1 MQKSKMLDKNLYR
14 YFFILPFICS
24 LLLLMPAAESP
35 AHEFSRE
42 TAVVKA
48 VRAVSP
54 AVVNISSA
62 VQVRKRTSPF
72 SGFGFNPFFEEF
84 FKDFFDPRFDRR
96 REYTSLGS
104 GVIIDGKKG
113 LILTNAHVIQKT
125 GTIKVVLEDERE
137 FEAKIVG
144 TDPDS
149 DLAVLKIDS
158 GQDLPAIKMGSSED
172 LMIGE
177 TVIAIGNPFGF
188 SHTVTTGVISAKN
201 RSIRAQDR
209 VYHNFIQID
218 ASINPGNS
226 GGPLLNINGDL
237 IGINT
242 AIYAKAQ
249 GIGFAIP
256 IGKARKIISDLIQ
269 YGEVIQA
276 WIGITVQNIDEKL
289 VRYLKIPDIKGVIVK
304 SVEAKSPAQKAGLQ
318 ESDII
323 LSIANKKIDSV
334 DDYQSIAKSLAAG
347 NPIKAK
353 FWRDGKKK
361 TVVLKT
367 KVFPIDLAD
376 ELASRILGIRVQD
389 LTRKNR
395 QRYRINAREG
405 VMISEIKKNSYLAGI
420 GARPGDVIRQIDDF
434 SVENSDDFK
443 KAIIKFRNKNS
454 IVLLLQRGEQGY
466 YITVTL

>member
-1 MQKSKMLDKNLYR
+1 MQKPKVIDKNLYR
-14 YFFILPFICS
+14 YFFILLFICS
-24 LLLLMPAAESP
+24 LLMMPAAESP

-48 VRAVSP
+48 VREVSP

-84 FKDFFDPRFDRR
+84 FKDFFDPRFERR

-158 GQDLPAIKMGSSED
+158 DQDLPAIKMGSSED

-188 SHTVTTGVISAKN
+188 SHTVTTGVISAIN

-209 VYHNFIQID
+209 VYHDFIQID

-226 GGPLLNINGDL
+226 GGPLIEHQRRSDRHQYRHLR
-237 IGINT
+237 
-242 AIYAKAQ
+242 Q
-249 GIGFAIP
+249 GPGNRFCNSHRQGP
-256 IGKARKIISDLIQ
+256 QNYLRSNSVWRSD
-269 YGEVIQA
+269 
-276 WIGITVQNIDEKL
+276 
-289 VRYLKIPDIKGVIVK
+289 
-304 SVEAKSPAQKAGLQ
+304 SGLDRHHG
-318 ESDII
+318 S
-323 LSIANKKIDSV
+323 KH
-334 DDYQSIAKSLAAG
+334 
-347 NPIKAK
+347 
-353 FWRDGKKK
+353 R
-361 TVVLKT
+361 
-367 KVFPIDLAD
+367 
-376 ELASRILGIRVQD
+376 
-389 LTRKNR
+389 
-395 QRYRINAREG
+395 
-405 VMISEIKKNSYLAGI
+405 
-420 GARPGDVIRQIDDF
+420 
-434 SVENSDDFK
+434 
-443 KAIIKFRNKNS
+443 
-454 IVLLLQRGEQGY
+454 
-466 YITVTL
+466 

>member
-1 MQKSKMLDKNLYR
+1 MQKSKMIDKNLYR
-14 YFFILPFICS
+14 YFFILLFTCS
-24 LLLLMPAAESP
+24 LLIMMPATESP

-48 VRAVSP
+48 VREVSP

-84 FKDFFDPRFDRR
+84 FKDFFDPRFERR
-96 REYTSLGS
+96 QEYTSLGS

-158 GQDLPAIKMGSSED
+158 EQDLPAINMGNSDD

-188 SHTVTTGVISAKN
+188 SHTVTTGVISAIN
-201 RSIRAQDR
+201 RSIRAKDR
-209 VYHNFIQID
+209 VYQNFIQID

-226 GGPLLNINGDL
+226 GGPLLNINGNL

-256 IGKARKIISDLIQ
+256 ISKAQKIISDLIQ

-276 WIGITVQNIDEKL
+276 WIGITVQDIDEKL
-289 VRYLKIPDIKGVIVK
+289 ARYLKIANIKGVIVT
-304 SVEAKSPAQKAGLQ
+304 SVEPESPA
-318 ESDII
+318 
-323 LSIANKKIDSV
+323 
-334 DDYQSIAKSLAAG
+334 
-347 NPIKAK
+347 
-353 FWRDGKKK
+353 
-361 TVVLKT
+361 
-367 KVFPIDLAD
+367 
-376 ELASRILGIRVQD
+376 
-389 LTRKNR
+389 
-395 QRYRINAREG
+395 
-405 VMISEIKKNSYLAGI
+405 
-420 GARPGDVIRQIDDF
+420 
-434 SVENSDDFK
+434 
-443 KAIIKFRNKNS
+443 
-454 IVLLLQRGEQGY
+454 
-466 YITVTL
+466 

>member
-1 MQKSKMLDKNLYR
+1 MLNLNWVDKKITNYYL
-14 YFFILPFICS
+14 ILVTIC
-24 LLLLMPAAESP
+24 LLLMPAAESRG
-35 AHEFSRE
+35 HEFSRE

-48 VRAVSP
+48 VREVSP

-62 VQVRKRTSPF
+62 VQMRKRTSPF

-84 FKDFFDPRFDRR
+84 FKDFLDPRFESR

-113 LILTNAHVIQKT
+113 LILTNAHVIHET
-125 GTIKVVLEDERE
+125 GTIKVVLKDERE
-137 FEAKIVG
+137 FEARIIG
-144 TDPDS
+144 ADPDS

-158 GQDLPAIKMGSSED
+158 EQVLPAIKMGSSED

-188 SHTVTTGVISAKN
+188 SHTVTTGVISAIN
-201 RSIRAQDR
+201 RSIRAKDR
-209 VYHNFIQID
+209 VYQNFIQID

-226 GGPLLNINGDL
+226 GGPLLNINGNL

-256 IGKARKIISDLIQ
+256 ISKAQKIISDLIQ

-276 WIGITVQNIDEKL
+276 WIGITVQDIDEKL
-289 VRYLKIPDIKGVIVK
+289 ARYLKIANIKGVIVT
-304 SVEAKSPAQKAGLQ
+304 SVEPESPAQKAGLQ

-323 LSIANKKIDSV
+323 LSLGNKKINSV
-334 DDYQSIAKSLAAG
+334 GDYQSVAKSLAAG
-347 NPIKAK
+347 NTLEAA

-361 TVVLKT
+361 TAVVKT

-376 ELASRILGIRVQD
+376 DLAYRILGIGVED
-389 LTRKNR
+389 LTKKNR
-395 QRYRINAREG
+395 QQYRINAREG
-405 VMISEIKKNSYLAGI
+405 VMISDLKRDSYLAGI
-420 GARPGDVIRQIDDF
+420 GARPGDVIRQIDDYQI
-434 SVENSDDFK
+434 ENSEDFK

-454 IVLLLQRGEQGY
+454 MVLLLQRGDQGY

>member
-158 GQDLPAIKMGSSED
+158 ESGS
-172 LMIGE
+172 
-177 TVIAIGNPFGF
+177 
-188 SHTVTTGVISAKN
+188 
-201 RSIRAQDR
+201 
-209 VYHNFIQID
+209 
-218 ASINPGNS
+218 
-226 GGPLLNINGDL
+226 
-237 IGINT
+237 
-242 AIYAKAQ
+242 
-249 GIGFAIP
+249 
-256 IGKARKIISDLIQ
+256 ARH
-269 YGEVIQA
+269 
-276 WIGITVQNIDEKL
+276 
-289 VRYLKIPDIKGVIVK
+289 
-304 SVEAKSPAQKAGLQ
+304 
-318 ESDII
+318 
-323 LSIANKKIDSV
+323 
-334 DDYQSIAKSLAAG
+334 
-347 NPIKAK
+347 
-353 FWRDGKKK
+353 
-361 TVVLKT
+361 
-367 KVFPIDLAD
+367 
-376 ELASRILGIRVQD
+376 
-389 LTRKNR
+389 
-395 QRYRINAREG
+395 
-405 VMISEIKKNSYLAGI
+405 
-420 GARPGDVIRQIDDF
+420 
-434 SVENSDDFK
+434 
-443 KAIIKFRNKNS
+443 
-454 IVLLLQRGEQGY
+454 
-466 YITVTL
+466 